1 MKKNREDEIEFS
13 LPPLLTFHPRA
24 IHVPFAPFRYHPSPR
39 IESAINLLVLP
50 WTQKSARSEYS
61 FDSLAT
67 PSSPESTVNASTA
80 GQGGD
85 GLKERQLRSAEADV
99 FIRRRIC
106 IRCSRSPIARS
117 SAVRRGSKIQRSF
130 VPLYPAR
137 TSLLPLLLHPSLSV
151 LPSARFLLVT
161 LSPGRAPCQLSF
173 SGWNSGPR
181 AIFLVAPRF
190 AAPRRFLSALPLPPL
205 PGQKRWGARP
215 PQPQPFPWLALTYEA
230 IAFRRSSST
239 ISAIVGPFLLSSY
252 FCASIRPTF
261 IWFSLVENFS
271 RGLYLEKYNY
281 FIGRQCPYSWL
292 KKKKV

>member
-24 IHVPFAPFRYHPSPR
+24 IHVPFAPSRYHPSPR

-85 GLKERQLRSAEADV
+85 EGGGLKERQLRSAEADV

-137 TSLLPLLLHPSLSV
+137 TSLLPLPISIPLCPSFPRPGSSSSHFRPAGRPASSLLAGEIADPV
-151 LPSARFLLVT
+151 LYFLL
-161 LSPGRAPCQLSF
+161 
-173 SGWNSGPR
+173 
-181 AIFLVAPRF
+181 
-190 AAPRRFLSALPLPPL
+190 RRDS
-205 PGQKRWGARP
+205 RP
-215 PQPQPFPWLALTYEA
+215 PDVFSPLFLFPPYQS
-230 IAFRRSSST
+230 RN
-239 ISAIVGPFLLSSY
+239 VGAPDLHNRNRFPDW
-252 FCASIRPTF
+252 R
-261 IWFSLVENFS
+261 
-271 RGLYLEKYNY
+271 
-281 FIGRQCPYSWL
+281 
-292 KKKKV
+292 

>member
-1 MKKNREDEIEFS
+1 MQIFQKKSFVFKNLKKNREDEIEFS

-24 IHVPFAPFRYHPSPR
+24 IHVPFAPSRYHPSPR

-173 SGWNSGPR
+173 SG
-181 AIFLVAPRF
+181 
-190 AAPRRFLSALPLPPL
+190 
-205 PGQKRWGARP
+205 
-215 PQPQPFPWLALTYEA
+215 
-230 IAFRRSSST
+230 
-239 ISAIVGPFLLSSY
+239 
-252 FCASIRPTF
+252 
-261 IWFSLVENFS
+261 
-271 RGLYLEKYNY
+271 
-281 FIGRQCPYSWL
+281 
-292 KKKKV
+292 